1 MSPDKGDSMDLGIAG
16 KCALV
21 TASSKG
27 LGRACAE
34 ALAAEGCRVVVS
46 SRGGAAL
53 EETAA
58 AIRKAGAEV
67 EAIVADVSKSDDLE
81 RLVERAAERFGGVDI
96 LVTNTGGPV
105 PGTFTTTEE
114 PAWVQGFE
122 NTLMNVVRLA
132 RHCLP
137 HMRSNKWG
145 RIVNITSVS
154 VKQPIANLLI
164 SNSLR
169 AAVHG
174 LSKTMATEFAGD
186 GVLVNCV
193 CPGLHLTDRLR
204 ELAEVRGEANGR
216 TAEKELEVMTGSVPV
231 GHLGRPGD
239 FASVVAFLCSERA
252 GFVTGTSVLVDGGA
266 TLGVT

>member
-1 MSPDKGDSMDLGIAG
+1 MDLGIAE

-27 LGRACAE
+27 LGFACAR

-53 EETAA
+53 EAA
-58 AIRKAGAEV
+58 AGAIRDETGAEV
-67 EAIVADVSKSDDLE
+67 EAVAADVSEKIDLE
-81 RLVERAAERFGGVDI
+81 RLAERACDRFGGVDI
-96 LVTNTGGPV
+96 LVTNTGGPA
-105 PGTFTTTEE
+105 PGTFTTTDDS
-114 PAWVQGFE
+114 AWAEGFE
-122 NTLMNVVRLA
+122 NTLMNVVRLS
-132 RHCLP
+132 RLCLP
-137 HMRSNKWG
+137 WMRSNGWG
-145 RIVNITSVS
+145 RIVHITSVS
-154 VKQPIANLLI
+154 VKQPIGNLVI
-164 SNSLR
+164 SNSIR

-204 ELAEVRGEANGR
+204 ELAEVRGKASGR
-216 TAEKELEVMTGSVPV
+216 SQNEELAALEQSVPV
-231 GHLGRPGD
+231 GHLGRPED

-252 GFVTGTSVLVDGGA
+252 RFITGTSVLVDGGA
-266 TLGVT
+266 TLGVA

>member
-1 MSPDKGDSMDLGIAG
+1 MDLGIAG

-27 LGRACAE
+27 LGFACAR
-34 ALAAEGCRVVVS
+34 ALAGEGCRVVLS

-53 EETAA
+53 EAA
-58 AIRKAGAEV
+58 ACAIREETGAEA
-67 EAIVADVSKSDDLE
+67 EAVAADVSRQADLE

-96 LVTNTGGPV
+96 LVTNTGGPA
-105 PGTFTTTEE
+105 PGTFATTGDD
-114 PAWVQGFE
+114 AWAEGFE
-122 NTLMNVVRLA
+122 NTLMNVVRLS
-132 RHCLP
+132 RLCLP
-137 HMRSNKWG
+137 WMRTNGWG
-145 RIVNITSVS
+145 RIVHITSVS
-154 VKQPIANLLI
+154 VKQPIGNLVI
-164 SNSLR
+164 SNSIR

-204 ELAEVRGEANGR
+204 ELAEIRGRASGRSPNEELAALEA
-216 TAEKELEVMTGSVPV
+216 TVPV
-231 GHLGRPGD
+231 GRLGRPED
-239 FASVVAFLCSERA
+239 FASVVAFLCSERSR
-252 GFVTGTSVLVDGGA
+252 FVTGTSVLVDGGA